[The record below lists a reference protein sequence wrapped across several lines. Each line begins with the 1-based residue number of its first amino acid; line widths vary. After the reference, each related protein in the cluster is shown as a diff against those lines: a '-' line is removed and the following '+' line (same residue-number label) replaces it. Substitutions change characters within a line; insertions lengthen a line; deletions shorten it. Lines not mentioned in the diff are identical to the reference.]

1 MAEESPAHL
10 RSQVALLQLTEQ
22 EPVQVMWQVAFP
34 LQLTLPLGPRM
45 VVQVEL
51 LAQFRLH
58 ESVHAPEQ
66 VVWFS
71 QESEQL
77 PASPP
82 QVPALKSQ
90 LIPELQ
96 VQLAPVQ
103 TGGGAEEDPPQAPRT
118 KIQMAR
124 RLRMPHYGPPSPVVE
139 MTVLTRVGRVPTR
152 TCVHMLELR
161 DSLELIAEHAA

>member
-1 MAEESPAHL
+1 MSGYGQPPPFGIDLAELSPAHL
-10 RSQVALLQLTEQ
+10 RSQVALEQLTEQ
-22 EPVQVMWQVAFP
+22 EPVQVMWQVALP
-34 LQLTLPLGPRM
+34 LHVTLPLGPTV

-71 QESEQL
+71 QEREQL

-82 QVPALKSQ
+82 QSPAVNAQ

-96 VQLAPVQ
+96 LQLAPLQ
-103 TGGGAEEDPPQAPRT
+103 TGGGAEEDPPQAQRT
-118 KIQMAR
+118 NTQMAR
-124 RLRMPHYGPPSPVVE
+124 R
-139 MTVLTRVGRVPTR
+139 
-152 TCVHMLELR
+152 
-161 DSLELIAEHAA
+161 

>member
-1 MAEESPAHL
+1 LGVFPYGQFPPFGIDLDVESPAHL
-10 RSQVALLQLTEQ
+10 RSQVALEQLTEQ
-22 EPVQVMWQVAFP
+22 DPVHVMWQVALP
-34 LQLTLPLGPRM
+34 LHVTLPLGPTV

-71 QESEQL
+71 QDSEQL

-82 QVPALKSQ
+82 QVPALNAQ

-103 TGGGAEEDPPQAPRT
+103 TGGGAEEDPPQAQRT
-118 KIQMAR
+118 RMQMAS
-124 RLRMPHYGPPSPVVE
+124 RLRMQHFRPPSP
-139 MTVLTRVGRVPTR
+139 
-152 TCVHMLELR
+152 
-161 DSLELIAEHAA
+161 IAEMISLTHSAPRILPIW